1 MEHKKMTSRH
11 ELTPADI
18 LPWAEYAKDRAE
30 HRKRLTAIKRNRRVE
45 VGPYVTFYFEN
56 FDTMWIQVQ
65 EMLHIEKGGEAQIAD
80 ELAAYNPLVPKGK
93 ELVATFMIEIDDA
106 LRRARVLSQLGG
118 VEETASIEVGGE
130 RVVGKAEQDQDRT
143 TAEGKASSVQFVHFP
158 FTDAQIAAF
167 REPNTRVILGLSHP
181 NYSHM
186 AVLSEAT
193 RAALAEDFSLVRR
206 SCALWRDSINSP
218 SRSCASNVGRRPLA
232 DLSTLSAALVPRRAS
247 AGTAGERAETRRRAS
262 GPKPTARATVPSPD
276 NRS

>member
-1 MEHKKMTSRH
+1 MTDRH
-11 ELTPADI
+11 QLTAADI

-65 EMLHIEKGGEAQIAD
+65 EMLHIEKGGAAQLAD
-80 ELAAYNPLVPKGK
+80 ELAAYNPLIPKGS

-143 TAEGKASSVQFVHFP
+143 TAEGKASSVQFVHFL
-158 FTDAQIAAF
+158 FTEAQIAAF

-193 RAALAEDFSLVRR
+193 RASLAEDF
-206 SCALWRDSINSP
+206 
-218 SRSCASNVGRRPLA
+218 G
-232 DLSTLSAALVPRRAS
+232 
-247 AGTAGERAETRRRAS
+247 
-262 GPKPTARATVPSPD
+262 
-276 NRS
+276 

>member
-1 MEHKKMTSRH
+1 MTSRH
-11 ELTPADI
+11 ELTSADI

-30 HRKRLTAIKRNRRVE
+30 HRKRITALKRHRRVE

-56 FDTMWIQVQ
+56 FDTMWLQVQ

-158 FTDAQIAAF
+158 FTEAQIAAF

-193 RAALAEDFSLVRR
+193 RASLAEDF
-206 SCALWRDSINSP
+206 N
-218 SRSCASNVGRRPLA
+218 
-232 DLSTLSAALVPRRAS
+232 
-247 AGTAGERAETRRRAS
+247 
-262 GPKPTARATVPSPD
+262 
-276 NRS
+276 

>member
-1 MEHKKMTSRH
+1 MTSRH

-130 RVVGKAEQDQDRT
+130 RVAGKAEQDQDRT

-158 FTDAQIAAF
+158 FTEAQIAAF

-193 RAALAEDFSLVRR
+193 RASLAEDF
-206 SCALWRDSINSP
+206 N
-218 SRSCASNVGRRPLA
+218 
-232 DLSTLSAALVPRRAS
+232 
-247 AGTAGERAETRRRAS
+247 
-262 GPKPTARATVPSPD
+262 
-276 NRS
+276 

>member
-1 MEHKKMTSRH
+1 MTTRH
-11 ELTPADI
+11 ELTSADI

-30 HRKRLTAIKRNRRVE
+30 HRKRITALKRHRRVE

-56 FDTMWIQVQ
+56 FDTMWLQVQ
-65 EMLHIEKGGEAQIAD
+65 EMLHIEKGGAAQIAD
-80 ELAAYNPLVPKGK
+80 ELAAYNPLIPKGK

-158 FTDAQIAAF
+158 FTEAQIAAF

-193 RAALAEDFSLVRR
+193 RASLAEDF
-206 SCALWRDSINSP
+206 N
-218 SRSCASNVGRRPLA
+218 
-232 DLSTLSAALVPRRAS
+232 
-247 AGTAGERAETRRRAS
+247 
-262 GPKPTARATVPSPD
+262 
-276 NRS
+276 